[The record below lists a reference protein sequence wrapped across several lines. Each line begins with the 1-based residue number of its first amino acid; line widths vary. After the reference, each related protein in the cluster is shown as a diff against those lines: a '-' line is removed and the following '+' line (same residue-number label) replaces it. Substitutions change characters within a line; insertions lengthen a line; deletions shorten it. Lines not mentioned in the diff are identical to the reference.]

1 MWIYNFDTSEEE
13 EPEWGVPELNGCSH
27 AMELGY
33 LFGWVGGELI
43 LKRFLSIKN
52 FFSALRQ
59 SLL

>member
-1 MWIYNFDTSEEE
+1 MYNFDTSEEE

-43 LKRFLSIKN
+43 FKRFVTKKN
-52 FFSALRQ
+52 F
-59 SLL
+59 